1 VVWSGALVGISMSFA
16 WIDAPRWLC
25 AACYVAL
32 GWAAVLAVP
41 QMVSALPLLPVAL
54 FALGGVLYTAGAVV
68 FAAGRPNPWPGV
80 FGFHEVFHAFT
91 ILGALA
97 HFAAMAGWVL
107 R

>member
-1 VVWSGALVGISMSFA
+1 
-16 WIDAPRWLC
+16 
-25 AACYVAL
+25 
-32 GWAAVLAVP
+32 
-41 QMVSALPLLPVAL
+41 
-54 FALGGVLYTAGAVV
+54 
-68 FAAGRPNPWPGV
+68 V